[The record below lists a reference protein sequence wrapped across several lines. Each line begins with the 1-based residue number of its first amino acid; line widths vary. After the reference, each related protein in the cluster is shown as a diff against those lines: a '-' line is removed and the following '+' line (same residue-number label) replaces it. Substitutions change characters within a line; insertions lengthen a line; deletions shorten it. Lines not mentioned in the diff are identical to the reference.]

1 MVNVLLTPL
10 ARVPDRVIAGDSIVV
25 RADGLMAAYDSA
37 EGYSVTWLFQ
47 PAAGGEITS
56 IAGVADAD
64 AWKLAVPASVSAAW
78 VTGRWRW
85 SVRVVN
91 DDFAQT
97 IDQGMMTV
105 DPNPATADID
115 SRSQSQRILDL
126 VNAAIEGRASS
137 SDLEFEFED
146 GRRLRKMTH
155 AEMLA
160 LRDRY
165 AKIVA
170 AEANKARRTGPGRVL
185 ASL

>member
-47 PAAGGEITS
+47 PAAGGAITS
-56 IAGVADAD
+56 ISGVADAD
-64 AWKLAVPASVSAAW
+64 AWKLVVPASATVSWA
-78 VTGRWRW
+78 TGRWRW

-105 DPNPATADID
+105 DPNPETADLD
-115 SRSQSQRILDL
+115 SRTQAQRILDM

-137 SDLEFEFED
+137 TDLEYEFED

-155 AEMLA
+155 AELLV

-165 AKIVA
+165 VKIVA
-170 AEANKARRTGPGRVL
+170 TEANKTRRTGPGRVL
-185 ASL
+185 VSL